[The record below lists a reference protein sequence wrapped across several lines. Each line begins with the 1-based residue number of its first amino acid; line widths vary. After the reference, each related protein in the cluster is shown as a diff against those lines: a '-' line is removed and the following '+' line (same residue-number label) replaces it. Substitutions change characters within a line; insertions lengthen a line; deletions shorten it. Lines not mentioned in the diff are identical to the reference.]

1 MATRGRSGGDSD
13 GGSEPGVDQRR
24 SSGRIGCRALQM
36 VSNLSSNLGVGN
48 EGKNPH
54 ASAAA
59 GAQQW
64 IDFVNESNELRP
76 TTLWRGAL
84 V

>member
-1 MATRGRSGGDSD
+1 MATGGRSGGDSD

-48 EGKNPH
+48 EG
-54 ASAAA
+54 
-59 GAQQW
+59 
-64 IDFVNESNELRP
+64 ELRMRAP
-76 TTLWRGAL
+76 QQVHNNGSTS
-84 V
+84 